1 MEGKILEGIRS
12 GGFSL
17 EWLAGRC
24 PELSALKEVPQDPEY
39 HGEGDVYRHTEMVC
53 RELAVLSQW
62 QELEKEEQEI
72 LFLAAAFH
80 DIGKAACTKQEDGK
94 WISPKHTLVGEKEFR
109 RIAYREAEY
118 FGLSFRQRET
128 AAKLIRFHGLPV
140 WFWTKGRM
148 EFDLLK
154 AAECIPLRLLYLLSK
169 ADVRGRIS
177 EESELEEHVELFA
190 DYAEELGVWERPYA
204 FANPF
209 TKYQYF
215 HKEGMW
221 QGADLYDDTEFDVVL
236 MSGLPLAG
244 KDSWIEENGKGL
256 PVISLDAIRE
266 ELGILPAK
274 GSGRVVQMALERAKE
289 RLRRKE
295 PFIWNATNLIRETR
309 QKLTGLFA
317 GYGARVHILYLEAPY
332 RELIARN
339 RKRERHIPE
348 QVLEE
353 MIRKLEIP
361 EPWEAYEVRRI
372 DSSRI
377 FFNQNQHFTQ
387 SSLENS
393 AKLPI

>member
-1 MEGKILEGIRS
+1 M
-12 GGFSL
+12 
-17 EWLAGRC
+17 
-24 PELSALKEVPQDPEY
+24 P
-39 HGEGDVYRHTEMVC
+39 
-53 RELAVLSQW
+53 
-62 QELEKEEQEI
+62 
-72 LFLAAAFH
+72 
-80 DIGKAACTKQEDGK
+80 
-94 WISPKHTLVGEKEFR
+94 
-109 RIAYREAEY
+109 
-118 FGLSFRQRET
+118 
-128 AAKLIRFHGLPV
+128 
-140 WFWTKGRM
+140 
-148 EFDLLK
+148 K

-221 QGADLYDDTEFDVVL
+221 QGADLYDDTGFDVVL